1 MLQIMK
7 MVFEM
12 TIAFSQQN
20 NYTINVPDCQWI
32 LESSCIQADFIY
44 DIYGASFS
52 LQ

>member
-20 NYTINVPDCQWI
+20 NYTINVPD
-32 LESSCIQADFIY
+32 FVN
-44 DIYGASFS
+44 GF
-52 LQ
+52 